1 MLLIICNYII
11 SIHDCDAFQ
20 TGFMFIVI
28 IIELM
33 EEDERKL
40 RFLIEMLAVVLI
52 GIIRLLCS
60 LCQVA
65 FMDNDENVIVAIAD
79 SIFYTGQVE

>member
-1 MLLIICNYII
+1 
-11 SIHDCDAFQ
+11 
-20 TGFMFIVI
+20 
-28 IIELM
+28 M
-33 EEDERKL
+33 EEDGQQFRNYVKYNAVFAVIAIHGWNWM
-40 RFLIEMLAVVLI
+40 FLIGMPAVVLI

-60 LCQVA
+60 PCQVA

>member
-60 LCQVA
+60 PCQVA